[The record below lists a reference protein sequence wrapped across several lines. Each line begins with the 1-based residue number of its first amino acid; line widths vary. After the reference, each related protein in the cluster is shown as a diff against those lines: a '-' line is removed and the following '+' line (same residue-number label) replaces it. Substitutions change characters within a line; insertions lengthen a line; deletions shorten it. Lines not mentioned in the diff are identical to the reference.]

1 VRIYNEIRMEHP
13 EMAQLSAFEQ
23 LVRSLSSSERRELL
37 AKIEASFSASPEP
50 LRRATEEDGE
60 ILDVEYEI
68 RKMGL
73 LQRLVFYLIVFFTNR
88 SKISLMRELLLGRVR
103 RRINIQCPGLV
114 DFRNSFF
121 KERMYSELALLMEG
135 ARYFQPSLRQA
146 METSRTDF
154 FAFLVGMEVED
165 IQERIDSELIPL
177 LHVEDFELDDVEI
190 SKKDIVERFDDIA
203 EEIPGEDRTGIY
215 RDAQALFGLYNLSR
229 FHFNDALSCF
239 KESRF
244 QPGKE
249 CEFQALSSYLVRLCE
264 LLAAAEYSPSA
275 CALRALFLFFY
286 RDRLEEEEFEMEEQL
301 YTALSESEGA
311 LARIR
316 EFNEHVPLLLVI
328 KYITHDLDF
337 RSRVAGGAEDWFFA
351 FRDFWLKRI
360 DKSYNEFA
368 LRKKRRRL
376 IESATA
382 FLGVEEIKELGKDKS
397 WDSGGI
403 IKIKY
408 GLSLSFLKEFASI
421 VFRKASRALSVIYLN
436 GEFYK
441 EQNRKEFTDAYEFL
455 SRLEEKISLL
465 EKRLSPRGDV
475 SKQIG
480 DVHGETATVKQKNEK
495 IQSVLA
501 EFDRESLSFVEESI
515 KELNS
520 LNLLLS
526 GILHGEPGAR
536 FDTLSNFGSLG
547 GRNNRILVTTWERA
561 LNNFSEALNLL
572 IDIKEVESKWNA

>member
-1 VRIYNEIRMEHP
+1 M
-13 EMAQLSAFEQ
+13 
-23 LVRSLSSSERRELL
+23 
-37 AKIEASFSASPEP
+37 
-50 LRRATEEDGE
+50 
-60 ILDVEYEI
+60 
-68 RKMGL
+68 
-73 LQRLVFYLIVFFTNR
+73 
-88 SKISLMRELLLGRVR
+88 
-103 RRINIQCPGLV
+103 
-114 DFRNSFF
+114 
-121 KERMYSELALLMEG
+121 
-135 ARYFQPSLRQA
+135 
-146 METSRTDF
+146 
-154 FAFLVGMEVED
+154 
-165 IQERIDSELIPL
+165 
-177 LHVEDFELDDVEI
+177 
-190 SKKDIVERFDDIA
+190 
-203 EEIPGEDRTGIY
+203 
-215 RDAQALFGLYNLSR
+215 
-229 FHFNDALSCF
+229 
-239 KESRF
+239 
-244 QPGKE
+244 
-249 CEFQALSSYLVRLCE
+249 
-264 LLAAAEYSPSA
+264 
-275 CALRALFLFFY
+275 
-286 RDRLEEEEFEMEEQL
+286 
-301 YTALSESEGA
+301 
-311 LARIR
+311 
-316 EFNEHVPLLLVI
+316 
-328 KYITHDLDF
+328 
-337 RSRVAGGAEDWFFA
+337 
-351 FRDFWLKRI
+351 
-360 DKSYNEFA
+360 
-368 LRKKRRRL
+368 
-376 IESATA
+376 
-382 FLGVEEIKELGKDKS
+382 S
-397 WDSGGI
+397 WDSGVI

-421 VFRKASRALSVIYLN
+421 VFRKASRAVSVIYLN